1 MGTRLKQRIVV
12 HCLSHAPLHGRRRIA
27 PCFMCLHKWHC
38 STACIFCTDSGST
51 IEKGDG
57 EGDAKLSKK
66 EQRKLEDAE
75 YDAKRFTRR
84 YKQQRRI
91 NWVGTTVFSL
101 WIFAFFF
108 YMFIRVTKTLQLGSY
123 IVYGIFVLGVEV
135 LGASTTLIYGA
146 RQPRA
151 CVSACAGASA
161 VLPARE
167 MRRAAVHCL

>member
-1 MGTRLKQRIVV
+1 
-12 HCLSHAPLHGRRRIA
+12 
-27 PCFMCLHKWHC
+27 MCLHKWHC